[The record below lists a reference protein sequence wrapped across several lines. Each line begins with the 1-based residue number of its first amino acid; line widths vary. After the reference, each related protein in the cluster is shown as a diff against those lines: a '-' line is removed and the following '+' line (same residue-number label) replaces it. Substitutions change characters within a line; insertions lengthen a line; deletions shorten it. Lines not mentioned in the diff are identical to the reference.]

1 MLTDALR
8 TMINNSFKVFQ
19 KNNSFKKSF
28 IIKEKN
34 NVLIVFF
41 FHISCVKIFLK

>member
-19 KNNSFKKSF
+19 KNN
-28 IIKEKN
+28 
-34 NVLIVFF
+34 VLIVFF
-41 FHISCVKIFLK
+41 LFFIKVVSKFS

>member
-28 IIKEKN
+28 IIKEK
-34 NVLIVFF
+34 
-41 FHISCVKIFLK
+41 K

>member
-1 MLTDALR
+1 MRELFIRREILTDALR

-28 IIKEKN
+28 IIKEKE
-34 NVLIVFF
+34 
-41 FHISCVKIFLK
+41 